1 MRRIGAALVAAF
13 EQRMAGDQPAVLE
26 DPHLPRVVLDLD
38 DALPGGVRDAVEIAA
53 DRDHSLVADPPL
65 DGEHRAVRDGRMGD
79 EGGLLL
85 GEVLLDDAAGGGMDP
100 GVAISAQR

>member
-13 EQRMAGDQPAVLE
+13 EQRMAGDQQAVLE

-38 DALPGGVRDAVEIAA
+38 DALPGGVGNAVEIAA
-53 DRDHSLVADPPL
+53 DRDHALVADPPL
-65 DGEHRAVRDGRMGD
+65 DGEHRAVRDGGMGD

-85 GEVLLDDAAGGGMDP
+85 GEVLLDDAAGGG
-100 GVAISAQR
+100 V